1 MTISHTAPPLG
12 ETRVQAARQAL
23 AELPPADDIE
33 RPHFW
38 IGRLRT
44 VMQQLL
50 DVAAPAPGGLD
61 ADQREVVVAALSDA
75 IDYRDLR
82 VNSGQCAD
90 CDADPS
96 GLCSDHAAD
105 CDLADAY
112 PHLADELGLELDR

>member
-12 ETRVQAARQAL
+12 DSRVQVARQAL
-23 AELPPADDIE
+23 AELPPAEDIE
-33 RPHFW
+33 RPYFW

-44 VMQQLL
+44 AMQLLL

-61 ADQREVVVAALSDA
+61 AAQREVVAAALSDA
-75 IDYRDLR
+75 IGYRDLL

-90 CDADPS
+90 CEADQS

-105 CDLADAY
+105 RDLADAY
-112 PHLADELGLELDR
+112 LHLAAELELELDR